1 MLEDNYSLL
10 PSGVLAF
17 GKGLQ
22 EQHINERV
30 KRWHEISTNIASTGI
45 SNIVSNNSNI
55 EPIASNLV
63 ATVSQQGIY
72 DAPKTELYHEILN
85 QVGKIPKPLSFVDDF
100 DYKL

>member
-1 MLEDNYSLL
+1 MESADTSKLS
-10 PSGVLAF
+10 
-17 GKGLQ
+17 
-22 EQHINERV
+22 INTPIATTT
-30 KRWHEISTNIASTGI
+30 EISTNIASTGI

-55 EPIASNLV
+55 EPLASNLV

-100 DYKL
+100 NYKL